1 MLIQPLDK
9 LAVGFRIDTVQNP
22 YHIWIYSIYHL
33 RWVRKISGYLELI
46 FWHLTQLV
54 DRMFWSPVW
63 KCFAVYKRREPLVQM
78 LLLSMCKFYC
88 LNLEICFDTEVGNSF
103 TEANFELLKPLS
115 KLSDRKLSIT
125 SHYHGAL
132 FIVVRYGSVWVRLK
146 HLLAVQARSWTKLW
160 DRTNTDLP
168 WIPACITHQFV

>member
-1 MLIQPLDK
+1 MSGGTRNQVDVDFIPIVRMEYMLIQPLDK
-9 LAVGFRIDTVQNP
+9 LAVGFRMDTVQNP

-33 RWVRKISGYLELI
+33 RWVMKISGYLELI

-103 TEANFELLKPLS
+103 RITEATFETFWSKTVDHFASSWRSFLLS
-115 KLSDRKLSIT
+115 
-125 SHYHGAL
+125 
-132 FIVVRYGSVWVRLK
+132 FVV
-146 HLLAVQARSWTKLW
+146 
-160 DRTNTDLP
+160 DLYE
-168 WIPACITHQFV
+168 